1 MKRNFTDWFNQFTD
15 SIASWKFYTDFER
28 VYSNVWDKRDSL
40 NILNGLIGAKDIES
54 EFKRI
59 ATKYPEVLSVIPI
72 LIAKRTSEIIINSAD
87 EKYSFNF
94 KAPNY
99 TIDEYAKFMKE
110 TGLFDLLQNRLVGSL
125 VDYVLGV
132 EVGMDT
138 NGRKCRTGDAMKD
151 LVEEYLKKQGLV
163 KGETYFEEMYLSA
176 IERKWDIDLS
186 GISNT
191 GKTEMRFNFVVK
203 KDKTI
208 YAIETNF
215 YSGQGSK
222 LNETARTYKTLA
234 LETKGIKNM
243 VFVWL
248 TDGKGWK
255 SARHGLEEVFDIM
268 EHIYCI
274 KELEEG
280 ILAKVFK

>member
-1 MKRNFTDWFNQFTD
+1 MKRKFNEWFSQFTD
-15 SIASWKFYTDFER
+15 SIASWKFYTDFDR
-28 VYSNVWDKRDSL
+28 VYLNMLDRKDSL
-40 NILNGLIGAKDIES
+40 NLLNGLIGAKNIEK

-72 LIAKRTSEIIINSAD
+72 LIAKRTKQIIINSA
-87 EKYSFNF
+87 EKKYSFDFNN
-94 KAPNY
+94 PNY
-99 TIDEYAKFMKE
+99 TIDEYATFMKE

-125 VDYVLGV
+125 YDYAMGV

-138 NGRKCRTGDAMKD
+138 NGRKTRMGDTMKD
-151 LVEEYLKKQGLV
+151 LVEEFLKKQGLK
-163 KGETYFEEMYLSA
+163 KGETYFKEMYLSN
-176 IERKWDIDLS
+176 IEKKWDRDLS
-186 GISNT
+186 AISNT

-203 KDKTI
+203 KNNVI

-222 LNETARTYKTLA
+222 LNEMARTYKTLA
-234 LETKGIKNM
+234 LETKGIKDL

-248 TDGKGWK
+248 TDGQGWK
-255 SARHGLEEVFDIM
+255 SARHSLEEVFDSM

-274 KELEEG
+274 KELEDG
-280 ILAKVFK
+280 LLSKLLK